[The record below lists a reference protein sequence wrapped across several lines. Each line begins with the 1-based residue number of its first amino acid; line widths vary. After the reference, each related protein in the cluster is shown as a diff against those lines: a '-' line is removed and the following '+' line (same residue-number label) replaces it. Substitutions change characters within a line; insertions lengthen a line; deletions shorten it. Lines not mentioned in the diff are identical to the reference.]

1 MIFYLGKENR
11 HPVTSEIIDP
21 DPDRKFAYVFLVNTP
36 SLFLIFI
43 IYFSQ
48 KNETFDYPDIW
59 RGRMP
64 FDELVKDEKR
74 MMTIANKQNTV
85 TIHRPGLSNWFR

>member
-43 IYFSQ
+43 IYFS
-48 KNETFDYPDIW
+48 
-59 RGRMP
+59 
-64 FDELVKDEKR
+64 
-74 MMTIANKQNTV
+74 
-85 TIHRPGLSNWFR
+85 